1 MEKKT
6 FDSSGKGLR
15 YITEAGKT
23 VAVVIDLPEY
33 EAMVERL
40 ADLEDSLDLKE
51 AIASAEGFTSLE
63 ALQAEL
69 ADEDDL

>member
-15 YITEAGKT
+15 YITEAGKP

-51 AIASAEGFTSLE
+51 AVSSAEGFTTLE

-69 ADEDDL
+69 ADEDDS